1 MRHNQRVVMK
11 YGGDLNSIM
20 VEMEGTEN
28 LYLTQ
33 FEEILLNPMIVDI
46 SKIEIKKEGINVDF
60 TAPIIFDENDTNS
73 TSSMMK
79 GVNVKG
85 LDRDKFHDKVEQ
97 IARSFGENWEKSVQ
111 RRKEKIIQRNH
122 INRI

>member
-1 MRHNQRVVMK
+1 MK

-79 GVNVKG
+79 GVNVNE
-85 LDRDKFHDKVEQ
+85 RDEFY
-97 IARSFGENWEKSVQ
+97 A
-111 RRKEKIIQRNH
+111 
-122 INRI
+122 